1 MLLLSS
7 VLRMKEGR
15 VNLTDKEKDF
25 EQEEEFSSQAD
36 SEPEEVT
43 SQSDSEIENKITEL
57 EQQLEEKEDQNL
69 RLQAEIQNMRRRNQK
84 EREIATRYR
93 SQDLAKE
100 ILPVIDNLERALETE
115 ATDEAGRNLKEGI
128 EMVLG
133 SFYKALENTGVEEV
147 EAEGQPFDPNFHE
160 AYAQV
165 PAEEGQES
173 GMVAQVFEK
182 GYKLYDRVLRAAKV
196 TVTE

>member
-1 MLLLSS
+1 M
-7 VLRMKEGR
+7 
-15 VNLTDKEKDF
+15 TDKEKDF
-25 EQEEEFSSQAD
+25 SQEDEWTEEESTSEAD
-36 SEPEEVT
+36 V
-43 SQSDSEIENKITEL
+43 EIEAEVEELKQKIEDM
-57 EQQLEEKEDQNL
+57 EDQSL

-84 EREIATRYR
+84 ERELATRYR

-115 ATDEAGRNLKEGI
+115 VTGEGGKNLKQGVQ
-128 EMVLG
+128 MVLE
-133 SFYKALENTGVEEV
+133 SFYRALENVGVEEV

-165 PAEEGQES
+165 PAEDGQES
-173 GMVAQVFEK
+173 GVVAEVFEK
-182 GYKLYDRVLRAAKV
+182 GYKLHDRVLRAAKV